1 MKARLSNERELPALQ
16 HPQPRHQRE
25 GTLVG
30 ATTVRIREE
39 TREALR
45 ELESHTGQGPQDLLA
60 RAVDQFRRS
69 LILAETN
76 VAYARMSAAGDD
88 EFAAELGE
96 WDATLADGLDG
107 LD

>member
-1 MKARLSNERELPALQ
+1 MA
-16 HPQPRHQRE
+16 
-25 GTLVG
+25 

-45 ELESHTGQGPQDLLA
+45 ELENHTGQGPQDLLA

-76 VAYARMSAAGDD
+76 VAYARAADADD
-88 EFAAELGE
+88 SFAAELAE
-96 WDATLADGLDG
+96 WDTTLADGLDEPN
-107 LD
+107 

>member
-1 MKARLSNERELPALQ
+1 M
-16 HPQPRHQRE
+16 
-25 GTLVG
+25 G

-76 VAYARMSAAGDD
+76 LAYARAAAEDEDD
-88 EFAAELGE
+88 FAAELRE
-96 WDATLADGLDG
+96 WDATLADGLNEPN
-107 LD
+107 